1 MISPLEDSSPAARLE
16 ALERDNRRLQR
27 YGMLLIVAMA
37 VLLALGVVL
46 VYSTRTV
53 TPEVAAQRFIIKD
66 ASGGVRGAW
75 GVAADSSLR
84 WVLQDAAGRP
94 RIKLSLLNDGSA
106 GLSMT
111 DSMGRPRAVFAL
123 DAADGGSLVFAD
135 AQGRTRAVLGVSP
148 DGAANVVFA
157 DQNGATRA
165 GLGVNAIGLGTFTL
179 AELNRRAPVPAEEDT
194 AASDSTPAPPA
205 PRRR

>member
-1 MISPLEDSSPAARLE
+1 LISPLDDSSPAARLE

-27 YGMLLIVAMA
+27 YGMLLIVGMA

-53 TPEVAAQRFIIKD
+53 SPEVAAQRFVIKD
-66 ASGGVRGAW
+66 ARGAVRGVW
-75 GVAADSSLR
+75 GVAGDSSLR

-94 RIKLSLLNDGSA
+94 RVRLSLLNDGST

-111 DSMGRPRAVFAL
+111 DSMGRSRAVFAL
-123 DAADGGSLVFAD
+123 DAADGSSLVLAD

-165 GLGVNAIGLGTFTL
+165 GLGVNAVGLGTFTL
-179 AELNRRAPVPAEEDT
+179 AELNRRLPAPVEEDT
-194 AASDSTPAPPA
+194 AADSTPPQP